1 MMRKVVHFEIPA
13 DDIERAKKFYSI
25 FGWQMQDWPMADG
38 GVYVGARTVEVDETT
53 YTPKEAG
60 AINGGIVNRN
70 QFIKT
75 PQVTVDVPSVDE
87 YIEKVKAAGG
97 KILKPKQLIEGMG
110 YYAYV
115 TDTEGNLLGLWENI
129 GTP

>member
-1 MMRKVVHFEIPA
+1 
-13 DDIERAKKFYSI
+13 
-25 FGWQMQDWPMADG
+25 
-38 GVYVGARTVEVDETT
+38 VDETT
-53 YTPKEAG
+53 YTPKEPG

-70 QFIKT
+70 QFVKT

-129 GTP
+129 GTH